1 MRASTPN
8 NTSTTIP
15 IITIFCQEQPTG
27 PSDTFSETSV
37 FQIYEILFLSAHDV
51 NQIRSVVRKTS
62 QSINANNS
70 VTDVMLLGRHEC
82 HHQTDTGTGKRG
94 NKANNEQAEKNKS
107 SKCVCVCWVGVH
119 RLGGAQE
126 QLRWAEDHGG
136 WGLYVIRQV
145 SQKHVLC
152 QQEFERFFPHTD
164 YLLLLAF
171 QQPSTVPER
180 PKRPWNATQMTPCS
194 VEEGPRYILL
204 LTPASQPCKN

>member
-107 SKCVCVCWVGVH
+107 SKCVCVCVG
-119 RLGGAQE
+119 LGFTDWEG
-126 QLRWAEDHGG
+126 LRSSSGG
-136 WGLYVIRQV
+136 QKITVGGGFMSSGRFPKSMFYVNRNLSV
-145 SQKHVLC
+145 SFLTQTTCSSWLSNS
-152 QQEFERFFPHTD
+152 
-164 YLLLLAF
+164 LLQF
-171 QQPSTVPER
+171 QSD
-180 PKRPWNATQMTPCS
+180 PKDPGTRH
-194 VEEGPRYILL
+194 
-204 LTPASQPCKN
+204 K